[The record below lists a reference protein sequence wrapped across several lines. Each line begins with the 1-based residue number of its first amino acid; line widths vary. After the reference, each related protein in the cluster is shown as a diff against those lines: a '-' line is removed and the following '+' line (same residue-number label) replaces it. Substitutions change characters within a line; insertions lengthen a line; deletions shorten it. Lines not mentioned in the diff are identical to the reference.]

1 MSRTTVHGGTLQPL
15 LPVLMRNYSR
25 LLPQTFRGA
34 WLNSREW
41 DGLTLD
47 AGWLGAVNQRNS
59 SDYEDMTVFNG
70 GARNIE
76 LGQAAS
82 DRFLFGGGSYQW
94 TPALTTSYYAAELQD
109 LYREHNLRLLHVLP
123 LGEQQSLK
131 TDLRYLRSTDAGN
144 SNVDAHTF
152 AAILS
157 YRLRHHTFSASY
169 QQLDGDTG
177 YAYIAGSD
185 NFLPHLSQ
193 VQDFGN
199 EDERSWQLRYDY
211 DFAGLGLPGL
221 SFMTRYTKGSN
232 IQLQNDNGNEWERNT
247 DIAYVAQD
255 GPFKGLGIKLRNA
268 TVRSDFGSDIDENR
282 LILSYSLQLR

>member
-1 MSRTTVHGGTLQPL
+1 
-15 LPVLMRNYSR
+15 PVLMRNYSR

-144 SNVDAHTF
+144 SNIDAHTF

-199 EDERSWQLRYDY
+199 EDERSWQLRYPAFLTGRD
-211 DFAGLGLPGL
+211 APGRRMRENCCAKNDL
-221 SFMTRYTKGSN
+221 ARQRRAARCRHSVIRSSTRFQGW
-232 IQLQNDNGNEWERNT
+232 GGARW
-247 DIAYVAQD
+247 
-255 GPFKGLGIKLRNA
+255 
-268 TVRSDFGSDIDENR
+268 
-282 LILSYSLQLR
+282 